1 MAIDEI
7 PFDKYELE
15 PSPLTQFIL
24 ERRQPNVAWQCFV
37 PNSGPKLNDLGYPF
51 GYVKAST
58 NMMSVNL
65 FVLPYNYP
73 VLFQL
78 ISIVKLILFE
88 WELTQYYWPGTFLG
102 ELFQN
107 LKLKPSKMWTDRFDM
122 YLKNIPPYYYG
133 PLRRVLSKKGLQ
145 HLIAE
150 NLENCLSGQVQSYLK
165 KVKTQAKIGF
175 EQVCAH
181 PTINVDAMSLVTSI
195 PNNIILKRQQMDCYQ
210 DSKEFTNWIAS
221 TSDSLRA
228 DQLRQQ
234 FAEFNNFVIYVREKR
249 KTKPIFFK

>member
-1 MAIDEI
+1 M
-7 PFDKYELE
+7 
-15 PSPLTQFIL
+15 
-24 ERRQPNVAWQCFV
+24 
-37 PNSGPKLNDLGYPF
+37 
-51 GYVKAST
+51 KAFS
-58 NMMSVNL
+58 
-65 FVLPYNYP
+65 
-73 VLFQL
+73 
-78 ISIVKLILFE
+78 FE
-88 WELTQYYWPGTFLG
+88 FFSQG

-107 LKLKPSKMWTDRFDM
+107 LKLKPSKIWTDRFDM

-181 PTINVDAMSLVTSI
+181 PTINVDTMSLLTSI
-195 PNNIILKRQQMDCYQ
+195 PNNIILKRQQVECYQ
-210 DSKEFTNWIAS
+210 DSKEFTNWITS
-221 TSDSLRA
+221 TSDSIRA
-228 DQLRQQ
+228 DLLRQQ
-234 FAEFNNFVIYVREKR
+234 FAEFNNFIIYVREKR